1 MIPLIIA
8 SISAV
13 SFLGLSVLVY
23 GPGVVA
29 DSAWVV
35 WVFLGLIGAGAT
47 VSLLGQPT
55 PRWYCQLKDWV
66 NETFEQNCAPCPG

>member
-13 SFLGLSVLVY
+13 SFLGLSVFVY
-23 GPGVVA
+23 GPGVVTE
-29 DSAWVV
+29 SAWVV
-35 WVFLGLIGAGAT
+35 WVFLSLIGSGAT

-55 PRWYCQLKDWV
+55 PRWLGRLKDWAG
-66 NETFEQNCAPCPG
+66 ETFGQDCALCLG